1 MKSNLIL
8 DIIRSHSEGEEA
20 FRQAVERL
28 ASDEDRK
35 GNSALALE
43 IRKAAR
49 GQRAHYDEERGGM
62 ATVQSADTV
71 PDPELITLMEPDVS
85 LDDLILDDDVRDR
98 LGEVIDEWR
107 CRDRLPEGIG
117 PTTRLLFTG
126 PPGCGKTVT
135 AKAVARALGMDVAYV
150 RLDGLISQF
159 MGQTGANIRRIFDEA
174 SRMGALLFLDEF
186 DAVAK
191 TRADSLDVGES
202 KRVITALLQ
211 NMDLHADDVMVIA
224 ATNMPELIDPAVARR
239 FDLVL
244 GFGRPDASRRE
255 RMIESYASDHGL
267 SNDIDLGAFVGCT
280 AGMSY
285 AEIETV
291 LRSMI
296 RYVSVNDVRSEL
308 DAAFIRGFLG
318 PDGRS
323 VTEMRMSG
331 MSVNDIVSV
340 TGMPRSTVYYKLKR
354 GERSG
359 NQGWTV
365 LDNRREPRCRGSH
378 RQSRD

>member
-49 GQRAHYDEERGGM
+49 GQRAHHDDSRGGM
-62 ATVQSADTV
+62 ATVQSADAG
-71 PDPELITLMEPDVS
+71 PDPELITVMEPDVS

-117 PTTRLLFTG
+117 PTARLLFTG

-285 AEIETV
+285 TEIETV
-291 LRSMI
+291 LRSVI
-296 RYVSVNDVRSEL
+296 RYVSVNGVRSEL

-318 PDGRS
+318 PDDRS

-331 MSVNDIVSV
+331 MSVNDIVSA
-340 TGMPRSTVYYKLKR
+340 TGMPRSTVYYRLKNGR
-354 GERSG
+354 
-359 NQGWTV
+359 
-365 LDNRREPRCRGSH
+365 
-378 RQSRD
+378 